1 MKQKS
6 VWPLRAAGVGM
17 TLVLLGLV
25 ALGIFAASRRG
36 LDSGVIRAGDRTLD
50 NAQLAYYY
58 WSEYFY
64 FSGAYGE
71 YLDGLV
77 DFSVPLEDQA
87 YSEDLSWQDYLLEET
102 LQTVRETLA
111 MTAQAEAEGFTLPA
125 EDQEALETVVENFRQ
140 AAEETGYES
149 LPAYL
154 AASYG
159 DGADE
164 ESFIAYLTD
173 AHLAAAYADSLYAA
187 IDPSEE
193 EIADYYDSHAG
204 EYLENYGVTREDGPM
219 PHGVCLSFETLAEAQ
234 QVYTDWQENGGTHD
248 LLNNLGAAHL
258 GETGELTAVIP
269 GSVGEAAEAWFYDEA
284 RLPGDAAVVS
294 EEDGT
299 ASICY
304 YVAAGETTYWQTLAE
319 EDLRHETYQ
328 NRYLEIVN
336 GLDFAVNY
344 DKIRLTPPDGLYEAA
359 P

>member
-1 MKQKS
+1 MQQQTARS
-6 VWPLRAAGVGM
+6 LRLASAVLIAAL
-17 TLVLLGLV
+17 LVLTGLGV
-25 ALGIFAASRRG
+25 YAASRQG
-36 LDSGVIRAGDRTLD
+36 MDDDVMVCGDFRLSNT
-50 NAQLAYYY
+50 QLSYYY

-64 FSGAYGE
+64 FAGAYGE
-71 YLDGLV
+71 YLDGVV
-77 DFSVPLEDQA
+77 DLTVPLDQQA
-87 YSEDLSWQDYLLEET
+87 YSDEQTWQDYLLDEA
-102 LQTVRETLA
+102 LSTVRETMA
-111 MTAQAEAEGFTLPA
+111 MVFRAQEEGFALSAQGEADLA
-125 EDQEALETVVENFRQ
+125 EVLESFRTAAQENGYADLET
-140 AAEETGYES
+140 
-149 LPAYL
+149 YL

-159 DGADE
+159 PGATE
-164 ESFIAYLTD
+164 ESFTDYLRC
-173 AHLAAAYADSLYAA
+173 AHLAAEYADSLFEA
-187 IDPSEE
+187 IAPTEA
-193 EIADYYDSHAG
+193 EIREYYEAHAG

-269 GSVGEAAEAWFYDEA
+269 GSVGEASEAWFYDEA